1 MSKATVNDVFSIE
14 VPEGFHTMSAEELRQ
29 AYRDDNPN
37 RWGMWDQERHVMVT
51 VMWKEYSRL
60 LMMLADL
67 KAICRKNEQ
76 MAGKGYADHGY
87 ECGGFFSVNVDGEKA
102 EGYRFSYRVGDVEQ
116 CAETILFKLERTIY
130 SITLGCRREN
140 RETDRELF
148 DSIIAGI
155 FFQ

>member
-1 MSKATVNDVFSIE
+1 MNKAKVNDLFSIE
-14 VPEGFHTMSAEELRQ
+14 VPEGFHTMSEEELRK

-60 LMMLADL
+60 LMMLADV

-76 MAGKGYADHGY
+76 IAAKGYGNNGY

-102 EGYRFSYRVGDVEQ
+102 EGYRFSYCVDGVVQ
-116 CAETILFKLERTIY
+116 SAETILFKLGKTIF
-130 SITLGCRREN
+130 TVTCGGRREN
-140 RETDRELF
+140 QETDRELF
-148 DSIIAGI
+148 DRIIDGI
-155 FFQ
+155 SLE